1 LRSDFRRGELP
12 DPVVVDGPPEPA
24 RFAELFELDSVARA
38 RYDVLYQR
46 LMERT
51 RADRD
56 SVMVLRQRARDQD
69 RVAARAL
76 RGLTARLAGQLKAF
90 DDALRDALTK
100 KQWKRYQHWREER
113 REEAEE
119 ASRQR

>member
-100 KQWKRYQHWREER
+100 KQWKLYQHWREER